1 MHYISATR
9 KKSCAACV
17 KSKRRCDLQLPSCRR
32 CRTKNLDCTYHSTE
46 PRDKA
51 KAARPDWPVQV
62 SALDSPARFQL
73 HQHNTTLDPRF
84 AGFSTDGEACA
95 NPQDTWGL
103 PLPSNYCIPEPRI
116 TNNPWSHE
124 FAPSFLNNE
133 QVHYVI
139 DTIRAFVPSLAYTGS
154 TQFAHQSL
162 WDLYQPEAYQDS
174 VAIASLYLCKNNRN
188 KSILTNMIGS
198 KITDLIST
206 SSSWTLSDHL
216 AGVQALIIYQ
226 IIRLFDPDL
235 NQQTQAEENNAL
247 LELWAAQL
255 WKRSFDEPQ
264 AFTNDYDAWVFEESL
279 RRTIAMSVF
288 TRCAWTCMTKDGLV
302 DQAPVLVRL
311 PLTRDQGAWER
322 TSEDLA
328 TRSPPMPQGQET
340 LVAYGDFSQSW
351 TVDHKVEQLDPFT
364 KLLLA
369 ACRGADDPR
378 LLA

>member
-84 AGFSTDGEACA
+84 AGFSTDGGACA
-95 NPQDTWGL
+95 SLQDTWGL

-116 TNNPWSHE
+116 TNGPWSHE

-133 QVHYVI
+133 QVHYI
-139 DTIRAFVPSLAYTGS
+139 IGTIRAFVPSLAYTGS

-198 KITDLIST
+198 KITD
-206 SSSWTLSDHL
+206 
-216 AGVQALIIYQ
+216 
-226 IIRLFDPDL
+226 RLFDPDL
-235 NQQTQAEENNAL
+235 NQQTQAEKNNAL
-247 LELWAAQL
+247 LELWTEQL

-279 RRTIAMSVF
+279 RRTITMSVF

-311 PLTRDQGAWER
+311 PLTRDQSAWAR

-328 TRSPPMPQGQET
+328 TRSPPMPQEQET